1 VVFLFYIL
9 LYLFTLGT
17 DISRARTHTVQ
28 CSIHSFVRL
37 QHSLIELLVRTRC
50 ISFFHAGL
58 CKILETNDRAVAALE
73 LERIDVEGFTCD
85 DVVTYRQH
93 NIASSRKVCE
103 YGFFSLLF
111 YFFSLLFYLPF
122 GTSFFVLMCITAV
135 FTRVIPALQ
144 QLLPLLVEIMDECS
158 RL

>member
-1 VVFLFYIL
+1 MYHPNMDSFVWCFLLCFL
-9 LYLFTLGT
+9 LCFFDLFDLFSHTAT
-17 DISRARTHTVQ
+17 NISRARTHTVQ
-28 CSIHSFVRL
+28 CSIHSFVRQ
-37 QHSLIELLVRTRC
+37 QHSLIELWFARTRC

-103 YGFFSLLF
+103 YV
-111 YFFSLLFYLPF
+111 FFSLLFYLPF
-122 GTSFFVLMCITAV
+122 GTSFLC
-135 FTRVIPALQ
+135 
-144 QLLPLLVEIMDECS
+144 
-158 RL
+158 